1 MTLHIREATDE
12 ERGKIERLTRARS
25 APVRLVAR
33 ARIVQ
38 LALQGMTVP
47 AIAQELGVSEKMVRL
62 WLTRFEQDG
71 LAGLD
76 DAARS
81 GRPRTYTEEY
91 YSRVIALARGL
102 PPKPDDGQIPPTCH
116 WTLDRLQEVLAKQW
130 CAHQAQPDPP
140 YSPSR
145 AHQVAEAAHL
155 AGERRPGVRRK
166 KGAIVG
172 LYTAPPPG
180 STVICLD
187 ELGPVAAKS
196 SPGPS
201 WSDETH
207 RPHFRPSYARHGYR
221 WAFGALVHRTGAV
234 CVATAST
241 RDTAAWLHFLD
252 G

>member
-62 WLTRFEQDG
+62 WLTRFAQDG

-102 PPKPDDGQIPPTCH
+102 PPQPDEGPLPPTCH
-116 WTLDRLQEVLAKQW
+116 WTLDRLQEELAKSGVPIKRSQIRRILRAEHIKW
-130 CAHQAQPDPP
+130 QKPRTWLESDDPEFAVKRGP
-140 YSPSR
+140 SSGSPPS
-145 AHQVAEAAHL
+145 H
-155 AGERRPGVRRK
+155 RP
-166 KGAIVG
+166 
-172 LYTAPPPG
+172 TAP
-180 STVICLD
+180 
-187 ELGPVAAKS
+187 
-196 SPGPS
+196 
-201 WSDETH
+201 
-207 RPHFRPSYARHGYR
+207 
-221 WAFGALVHRTGAV
+221 
-234 CVATAST
+234 
-241 RDTAAWLHFLD
+241 
-252 G
+252 